1 LNPVGRS
8 ELYTSDE
15 TLRARYREV
24 LRLRE
29 HVQRLERLRDSAKR
43 RVIPFPPQGGRDH
56 SGASDRAKQSK
67 YLSDDN
73 PCH

>member
-1 LNPVGRS
+1 LNPVGQS

-29 HVQRLERLRDSAKR
+29 HVERLERLRDAAER
-43 RVIPFPPQGGRDH
+43 RVIPFPPQGRRDR
-56 SGASDRAKQSK
+56 SGASDRAM
-67 YLSDDN
+67 
-73 PCH
+73 